1 MPTLTLH
8 PSAFLRFFILC
19 ASICMILLLT
29 MYQNASAQETGYIK
43 GVVKDGAGNVLT
55 GVNVSVLGNPGGTA
69 TGPDGSFLYEVPAER
84 EIEIAFS
91 FIGFSLKRTPITV
104 QPGDTLSMDVNLEK
118 SSTSLPAVEVRDRQR
133 EAESFIKLDPRSVE
147 QIPNVSGNF
156 EAVLKTFPGVVS
168 NNELSSQYSVR
179 GGNYDENLV
188 YVNDIEIYRPYLIR
202 SGQQEGL
209 SFINPDMV
217 EDVSFSAGGFAP
229 EYGDKMSSVLDI
241 QYRKPKDFGG
251 SVELGLQGAGLHLEG
266 LTKDQKLTYLFG
278 FRYRTNQYILNSLET
293 KGEYKPNFGDV
304 QTLLTYDVSDRTE
317 ISLLGNY
324 NFNKYRVVPENRET
338 EFGTVN
344 EALRLTIYFEGQEVD
359 VFNTLTGAFTVSH
372 DLSDSLNLKFI
383 ASAYRSD
390 ENESFDILGQYFIDE
405 LERDL
410 SSDDFG
416 DVRNNLGIGSFL
428 DHARN
433 ELDVNV
439 YNVEHRGK
447 YFGNTVTWKWGV
459 KYQHENIDDKISEW
473 AYIDSAEYSLPHP
486 PDNVG
491 GPGDP
496 NQLIELNDVIKTRS
510 SLSSN
515 RFSGFMQGSLKFGS
529 IDEFSFTGGVRASY
543 WDLNEELV
551 ISPRA
556 SIAYYPDWEKNW
568 TFRFATG
575 VYYQPPFYREL
586 RDLSGNV
593 NTDVKAQR
601 SIHFILGS
609 DYTFLAWGRE
619 FKLVSEAYYKKL
631 DNLVPYKIENLR
643 IRYLGDNKAEGYA
656 AGMDFRINGDFVPGI
671 QSWASL
677 SFLKTEEDLKDDFY
691 YEYYNSEGELIIP
704 GFTFNDIPVDST
716 RITPGDIPRPTD
728 QRVTFSLFFQDY
740 LPKFPTFRMNMT
752 LVFGTGLPFGPPGDD
767 RYKDVL
773 RFPSYRRVDIGF
785 QKIIID
791 EDSNRKHR
799 IKFANNL
806 NSLWIGLDIFNLL
819 QVNNTVS
826 YLWVTDVS
834 SRTYAVPN
842 YLSARTINLR
852 VKAKF

>member
-1 MPTLTLH
+1 MSESAPQWKAHICVFMALMLT
-8 PSAFLRFFILC
+8 AFF
-19 ASICMILLLT
+19 SINV
-29 MYQNASAQETGYIK
+29 NAQQSGFVS
-43 GVVKDGAGNVLT
+43 GSVVDGNGRGLT
-55 GVNVSVLGNPGGTA
+55 GVNVSVLGSPGGTA
-69 TGPDGSFLYEVPAER
+69 TGDDGAFLYEVPAGE

-91 FIGFSLKRTPITV
+91 FIGYQLKRIPLV
-104 QPGDTLSMDVNLEK
+104 VSAGDTVKMNVTLEK

-133 EAESFIKLDPRSVE
+133 EVANFIKLDPRSVE

-217 EDVSFSAGGFAP
+217 EEVNFSAGGFAA

-241 QYRKPKDFGG
+241 QYRKPKEFGG
-251 SVELGLQGAGLHLEG
+251 SAELGLQGAGLHLEG
-266 LTKDQKLTYLFG
+266 LTKDQRLTYLFG

-293 KGEYKPNFGDV
+293 KGEYKPSFGDV
-304 QTLLTYDVSDRTE
+304 QTLLTYEASDRTE

-372 DLSDSLNLKFI
+372 DVSDSLNLKFI

-416 DVRNNLGIGSFL
+416 DVRSNLGIGSFL

-439 YNVEHRGK
+439 YNVEHKGK
-447 YFGNTVTWKWGV
+447 YFGNNITWKWGV

-496 NQLIELNDVIKTRS
+496 NQLIELNEVIKTRS

-515 RFSGFMQGSLKFGS
+515 RFSGYFQGSLKFGS
-529 IDEFSFTGGVRASY
+529 QDNFSLTGGARASY

-551 ISPRA
+551 VSPRA

-575 VYYQPPFYREL
+575 IYYQPPFYREL
-586 RDLSGNV
+586 RDLEGNV
-593 NTDVKAQR
+593 NTEVKAQR

-704 GFTFNDIPVDST
+704 GFTFNDVPVDST
-716 RITPGDIPRPTD
+716 KITPGNIPRPTD

-791 EDSNRKHR
+791 EDSNKQHR
-799 IKFANNL
+799 LKFANNL
-806 NSLWIGLDIFNLL
+806 RSLWIGLDIFNLL
-819 QVNNTVS
+819 QVNNTIS

-834 SRTYAVPN
+834 NRTYAVPN